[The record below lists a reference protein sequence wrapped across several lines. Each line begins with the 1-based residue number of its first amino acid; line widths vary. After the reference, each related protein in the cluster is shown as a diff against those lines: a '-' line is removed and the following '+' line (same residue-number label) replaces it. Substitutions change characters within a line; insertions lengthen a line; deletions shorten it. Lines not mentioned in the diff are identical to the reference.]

1 MKVRLTFAS
10 FIEGWLA
17 GRLCE
22 SYLTTKPN
30 GRCACA
36 PHFLT
41 DQRMKRMAQKV
52 NCDISRYRFK
62 ICSKVHHATHV
73 TVISLKS
80 VKCT

>member
-1 MKVRLTFAS
+1 MRKVAS

-52 NCDISRYRFK
+52 
-62 ICSKVHHATHV
+62 THPLRPGDLANQMLLW
-73 TVISLKS
+73 TPS
-80 VKCT
+80 